1 MGAIKFM
8 GATAWERVRSAW
20 VGGSGG
26 FFSAAD
32 LGDIYN
38 VVIRE
43 LTENLL
49 FIAYT
54 NGSACCARIGT
65 ISGSEITLG
74 DEYEFYASAASYL
87 DVAVLSSTKVLIGY
101 APSSNYG
108 YARVADISGS
118 AISYGTQATFRSG
131 TTRRISLATL
141 DSTHVVITYVAYTG
155 NTGRVRIAVI
165 SGSSLSFGT
174 EKTFTSDFVQYQRVT
189 AMSSSVFIVAYP
201 DSLSYYGRA
210 IAGSVSGDTITL
222 SSESTFRSESTDQ
235 LEIIAI
241 ETDSFFI
248 GYRRSN
254 SISPADS
261 YFGAVVGSV
270 SGTTITFGSNYTLEF
285 VNIVNRP
292 VLMLSTGGTIS
303 AYMIDNDNLKPVN
316 VQITLDGT
324 VVGFGTPEY
333 VEPDMENVYGL
344 LLADGRTLLYAPDN
358 ATWTYKAYIGTSGAR
373 SRCRNIRRLETE
385 TWKRAR
391 L

>member
-65 ISGSEITLG
+65 ISGSEISLG

-108 YARVADISGS
+108 YARIADISGS
-118 AISYGTQATFRSG
+118 TISYGTQATFRAG

-141 DSTHVVITYVAYTG
+141 DSTHVVITYVAYSG

-189 AMSSSVFIVAYP
+189 AMSSSLFVVAYP
-201 DSLSYYGRA
+201 DSLSYSGRA

-222 SSESTFRSESTDQ
+222 GSESTFRSESTDQ

-241 ETDSFFI
+241 GAGSFLV
-248 GYRRSN
+248 GYRRFVY
-254 SISPADS
+254 DS
-261 YFGAVVGSV
+261 YFGAVVASV

-285 VNIVNRP
+285 VDITGRP

-303 AYMIDNDNLKPVN
+303 AYMIDVDNLKLVN